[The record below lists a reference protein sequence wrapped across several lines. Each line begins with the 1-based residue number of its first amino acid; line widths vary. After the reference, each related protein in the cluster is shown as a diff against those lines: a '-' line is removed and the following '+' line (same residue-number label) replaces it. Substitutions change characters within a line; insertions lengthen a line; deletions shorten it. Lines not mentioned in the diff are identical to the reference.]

1 MLKKELEANKEAY
14 FDMRDREKSFKQKI
28 KEERRELK
36 QDREKLTKKLIETQ
50 ILLKHEVKASNQIKI
65 KKQKELILDFSSKI
79 KDAKNLSNVP
89 LKKVIN

>member
-36 QDREKLTKKLIETQ
+36 QDREKLTKLLIEKQ
-50 ILLKHEVKASNQIKI
+50 KQIKDDYFCCRLHS
-65 KKQKELILDFSSKI
+65 EKI
-79 KDAKNLSNVP
+79 ARMRFRRHKR
-89 LKKVIN
+89 